1 MTDNAYFNESFRDH
15 EVLDAKELLQC
26 ATGPATASGFRRML
40 MLLLR
45 LHFSSSSNFGSAYQ
59 HLNCYTYAPNH
70 GGTLEV
76 DFLPRVEGRD
86 THTEDYPS
94 IMVGFGAVDLSRIV
108 MGDIHHV
115 SDDMA
120 SRVLIQ
126 EAGAAFNIQ
135 FMLKNA
141 GDAYDAAE
149 MTASMLLALASPL
162 MMNTGARA
170 FAITGWGEPKRT
182 AQAPNRYYTV
192 AMNVR
197 VVYNFLARLHE
208 ESHRVRQIINQVTSS

>member
-1 MTDNAYFNESFRDH
+1 MSDNTFIESFAPH
-15 EVLDAKELLQC
+15 EILGAQELLQC
-26 ATGPATASGFRRML
+26 ATGPATASGFRRAL
-40 MLLLR
+40 LLLLR
-45 LHFSSSSNFGSAYQ
+45 LHFSSSANFGTSYQ
-59 HLNCYTYAPNH
+59 HLGCYTYAPDH
-70 GGTLEV
+70 GGTVEI
-76 DFLPRVEGRD
+76 DTLPRVAGND

-94 IMVGFGAVDLSRIV
+94 IMVGFGAVDLTRMV
-108 MGDIHHV
+108 MGDIHHL

-126 EAGAAFNIQ
+126 EAGASFNIQ

-149 MTASMLLALASPL
+149 MTASMLMALAAPL
-162 MMNTGARA
+162 MMNTGARS
-170 FAITGWGEPKRT
+170 FAITGWGEPKQT
-182 AQAPNRYYTV
+182 SPSPNRYYTV

-208 ESHRVRQIINQVTSS
+208 ESHRVRSLITQVTAT

>member
-1 MTDNAYFNESFRDH
+1 MKEEYFKADFTNQEL
-15 EVLDAKELLQC
+15 LDARELLQC
-26 ATGPATASGFRRML
+26 ATGPATASGFRRAL
-40 MLLLR
+40 LLLLR
-45 LHFSSSSNFGSAYQ
+45 LHFASPDNFGPAYK
-59 HLNCYTYAPNH
+59 HLGCYTYAPNH

-76 DFLPRVEGRD
+76 DVLPRVAGND
-86 THTEDYPS
+86 THTEDYPA
-94 IMVGFGAVDLSRIV
+94 IVVGFGAVDLTRMV
-108 MGDIHHV
+108 VGDIHHV
-115 SDDMA
+115 STDMA
-120 SRVLIQ
+120 SRVLMQ

-149 MTASMLLALASPL
+149 MTASMLLALAAPM

-170 FAITGWGEPKRT
+170 FSVTGWGEPKQT
-182 AQAPNRYYTV
+182 SQSPNRYYTV

-208 ESHRVRQIINQVTSS
+208 ESHRVRSIINLVTSES